1 MNQSFHC
8 PWQCRFLRVVA
19 FVVLDVA
26 AFPPSPAHAAAE
38 AAARVVKYSKEDII
52 PVRAKLRFST
62 LIVLPDD
69 EEILDFTTGDK
80 EFWVINGAHNL
91 CYVHPAQAGIRS
103 NLNLITASGHVYSFL
118 LTEISNQPEAEP
130 DLKIFVEPKETSGI
144 ATNTGLRGYV
154 SAGEAEAYKKELETL
169 RSQIADQIRASQA
182 DSAEQMSRF
191 RSSYATKLQFD
202 YPLDSIAGRKP
213 FLVSAIYHDDAF
225 TYIKCVAREK
235 PALYEIKD
243 GKPNLIS
250 FQFENGVY
258 IAPKIIDTG
267 YLAIGKKKLPFAR
280 RVAAN

>member
-91 CYVHPAQAGIRS
+91 CYVHPAQVGIRS